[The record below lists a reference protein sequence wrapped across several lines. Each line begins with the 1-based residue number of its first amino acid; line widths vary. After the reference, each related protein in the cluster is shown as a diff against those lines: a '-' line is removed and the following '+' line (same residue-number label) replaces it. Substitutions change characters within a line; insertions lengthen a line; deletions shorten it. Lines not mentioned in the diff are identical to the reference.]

1 MTAHTTKETTMLSNL
16 CRRISI
22 RWGDILAWDWK
33 RKRRKRKQWK
43 FEGSDD

>member
-1 MTAHTTKETTMLSNL
+1 MLSNL

-22 RWGDILAWDWK
+22 WWGDILGWNWK

-43 FEGSDD
+43 FEGNDD